1 MEIEQSN
8 ISTPSLDSQQRNETQ
23 VKLSKLKL
31 PTFDELIKDWPHFKD
46 LFSSLIHDNESI
58 SGIQKFQYLLSCL
71 SNEPHNLARTLP
83 VTATNYPI
91 VWEQLLSR
99 YDDKRRLAVYYLD
112 KILNL
117 SPVNS
122 ELPKQLRQLLDTS
135 SENFIALKNIEFSES
150 LGDFI
155 LVDSVVQKLD
165 KRSRKLFKRKHANHD
180 SPTLKN
186 LLDFFKSSLQISLCY
201 IPKNRKEQTFCS
213 F

>member
-23 VKLSKLKL
+23 VKLPKLKL

-122 ELPKQLRQLLDTS
+122 ELPQQ
-135 SENFIALKNIEFSES
+135 
-150 LGDFI
+150 
-155 LVDSVVQKLD
+155 
-165 KRSRKLFKRKHANHD
+165 
-180 SPTLKN
+180 
-186 LLDFFKSSLQISLCY
+186 
-201 IPKNRKEQTFCS
+201 
-213 F
+213 